1 MAGAVLG
8 ILAFV
13 MLAIVTVVVLLYLM
27 RKWDKNRKLRNMQLD
42 IFAM

>member
-8 ILAFV
+8 VLVFV
-13 MLAIVTVVVLLYLM
+13 MLAIVTVVVLLYFM
-27 RKWDKNRKLRNMQLD
+27 RKWDKKRKLRNMQLD